1 MAQIVS
7 PAQNSFNAGELSPRW
22 AGRVDMAKYG
32 NGCYRMR
39 NFTPWPEGPAN
50 RRNGT
55 RYAAPPKT
63 VADRS
68 WLARF
73 VFSEDDS
80 FVLEFGDG
88 YVRFY
93 TNGGQLL
100 LAAPPAAYNGATAYV
115 VGDLVSSAGV
125 NYYCKVATTGNA
137 PPNTTY
143 WHALTGDIYEIPSPY
158 AIGDL
163 TNADGTFRLDMEQ
176 VGDVIFITHPS
187 FFPRKLARFSA
198 NLWTLTAAA
207 IVNGPFED
215 VDPDSTVTVYASAAT
230 GVVTLTASAAGTFTV
245 NDVGNLFL
253 LEQKKADAYTVW
265 EVGIAT
271 AIGAER
277 RSDSNVYRA
286 LTAATTGSVK
296 PTHREG
302 SKLDGTTGV
311 SWEYVHSGYGFAR
324 ITAIGG
330 GGTTATATVVSEL
343 PSQVVGVAN
352 ATTKWAHAAWRPDV
366 GFPSLVKVHRDRL
379 NFLRGFKLFGS
390 VAGSYEDFA
399 ARDGAETLPDSAYTI
414 EIGSNDEAVWM
425 ASQDALL
432 VGTRGAEFSVRE
444 VTTSDVFG
452 PGNIKAT
459 SRTKYGSRQVPPL
472 TIGDSTL
479 MVQRSG
485 KRVRDMRIDPN
496 SLDGGYLASDLMVLS
511 SHIARGAI
519 VQWAFALEPNS
530 IAWACCADGS
540 LIASTYLLEQDVLAW
555 HPHPLGGTDVAVESV
570 VSIPAPSGDYDQVWF
585 QVRRTIDGAT
595 VRTIEYMDR
604 EWDEDEH
611 ALEDALFSDCAL
623 TFDGFVAGANG
634 LAGGGTTWA
643 AGETGT
649 VNVSG
654 VTLTAGDEGDYLVLI
669 GTDGAEARV
678 RLDTV
683 TGAGTADVTFITA
696 IPATLQGLGSASLS
710 FARDTI
716 TGLDHLEGEEVTLTV
731 EGAAFP
737 PQTVTG
743 GAISLGQ
750 TRGRKAQIGLRA
762 DAEVVTMRIEGGS
775 GNGTSQGKIK
785 RVQRCI
791 FRLHQTLGGS
801 AGPEGSEQAF
811 QFRTPSMAMDQA
823 PDPFT
828 GDYEQPYDEG
838 YSTEA
843 RVRFVCDQPLPAT
856 LVAIYPRI
864 SVEDRT

>member
-1 MAQIVS
+1 VAQIVS
-7 PAQNSFNAGELSPRW
+7 PAQTSFNAGELSPRW

-55 RYAAPPKT
+55 RYAANTKD

-80 FVLEFGDG
+80 YVLEFGDG

-93 TNGGQLL
+93 ANGGQVLL
-100 LAAPPAAYNGATAYV
+100 SATPAAYNGATAYV

-125 NYYCKVATTGNA
+125 NYYCKANTTGNA

-158 AIGDL
+158 SIGEL
-163 TNADGTFRLDMEQ
+163 TNADDGTFRLDMEQ
-176 VGDVIFITHPS
+176 VGDVVFIAHNS
-187 FFPRKLARFSA
+187 YFPRKLARFSA
-198 NLWTLTAAA
+198 TRWTFTEAA
-207 IVNGPFED
+207 ITNGPFED
-215 VDPDSTVTVYASAAT
+215 VNPDSTVTVYASAAT
-230 GVVTLTASAAGTFTV
+230 GAVTLTASAAGTFTTA
-245 NDVGNLFL
+245 DIGTLFL
-253 LEQKKADAYTVW
+253 LEQKKADAYAVW
-265 EVGIAT
+265 EVAK
-271 AIGAER
+271 AVALNAER

-286 LTAATTGSVK
+286 LNAATTGSVK

-302 SKLDGTTGV
+302 SKFDGDTGV
-311 SWEYVHSGYGFAR
+311 NWQYVHSGYGFAL

-352 ATTKWAHAAWRPDV
+352 ATTKWAHAAWRSDV

-379 NFLRGFKLFGS
+379 NFLRGFKLWGS

-399 ARDGAETLPDSAYTI
+399 ARDGAETLPDSAYSI
-414 EIGSNDEAVWM
+414 EIGSNDDAVWA

-444 VTTSDVFG
+444 VTNSDVFG

-496 SLDGGYLASDLMVLS
+496 SLDGGYMASDLMVLS

-519 VQWAFALEPNS
+519 VQWGFALEPNS
-530 IAWACCADGS
+530 IAWACCADGT
-540 LIASTYLLEQDVLAW
+540 LIACTYLLEQDVLAW

-570 VSIPAPSGDYDQVWF
+570 VTIPAPDGDYDQVWF
-585 QVRRTIDGAT
+585 QVRRTINGAT
-595 VRTIEYMDR
+595 VRTIEYLDR
-604 EWDEDEH
+604 EWDEDTH

-623 TFDGFVAGANG
+623 TFDGAFAGSAT
-634 LAGGGTTWA
+634 LTGGTTWA
-643 AGETGT
+643 AGDTGSLALGF
-649 VNVSG
+649 VPA
-654 VTLTAGDEGDYLVLI
+654 AGDVGDYIVMTASN
-669 GTDGAEARV
+669 GDTARV
-678 RLDTV
+678 RIDT
-683 TGAGTADVTFITA
+683 AANPAAVTFITA
-696 IPATLQGLGSASLS
+696 IPASLQGLVCNDLAW
-710 FARDTI
+710 ARDTL

-762 DAEVVTMRIEGGS
+762 DAELVTMRIEGGS

-801 AGPEGSEQAF
+801 AGPEDGEQAF
-811 QFRTPSMAMDQA
+811 QFRTPNMAMDQA

-838 YSTEA
+838 YSTDA

-856 LVAIYPRI
+856 VVAMYPRL